1 MEGAMTTKEIF
12 AQRLFQLREEAKIPR
27 QKAANDLGISRN
39 SLEYYEKGKR
49 TPDVGMIARLA
60 QYYGVSADYL
70 LGMDVKDSSARNW
83 FTMRFE
89 RLR

>member
-1 MEGAMTTKEIF
+1 MTTKEIL
-12 AQRLFQLREEAKIPR
+12 AQRLSQLREEAKIPR

-49 TPDVGMIARLA
+49 TPDANMVARLA

-70 LGMDVKDSSARNW
+70 LGIDTKDSPARDW
-83 FTMRFE
+83 FTMRFK

>member
-1 MEGAMTTKEIF
+1 MTTKEIL
-12 AQRLFQLREEAKIPR
+12 AQRLSQLREEAKIPR

-49 TPDVGMIARLA
+49 TPDANMVARLA
-60 QYYGVSADYL
+60 EYYGVSADYL
-70 LGMDVKDSSARNW
+70 LGMDVKDSSARDW

>member
-1 MEGAMTTKEIF
+1 MTTKEIL
-12 AQRLFQLREEAKIPR
+12 AQRLSQLREEAKITR
-27 QKAANDLGISRN
+27 QKAADDLGVTRAA
-39 SLEYYEKGKR
+39 LEFYEKGKR

-60 QYYGVSADYL
+60 EYYGVSADYL
-70 LGMDVKDSSARNW
+70 LGMDVKDSSARDW